1 MSESFQED
9 IAVVLPSVSSSA
21 VAWGDYNRDGKP
33 DFLLT
38 GLSNSTAISK
48 LYKNT
53 GSGFSEDTTVK
64 LPGVISGAV
73 AWSDYNS
80 DSKPDFLL
88 MGDSGNKYISKLYK
102 NTGSGF
108 NEDTSVNLP
117 GVIEGSVAWA
127 DYNKDGKRD
136 FLLTGQFGSKELSDG
151 ITKLYKNTGDGFIVD
166 SNFPVINVGRS
177 AVAWADYNS
186 DDRIDFILTGNTYNT
201 YDKYITKLYK
211 NTESGFRE
219 DDTISLP
226 GVTDGAVAWSDY
238 NRDDQPDFLLTGKDT
253 SEKLIS
259 KLYKNTGDGFIEDTN
274 VSLPGVDQSSVAWG
288 DYNRDGK
295 PDFLLTGNR
304 SGTAIA
310 KLYINTGNGFSE
322 DTSISLP
329 GVKGGSVARVDYNE
343 DSKPDFLL
351 TGQNS
356 STRDIGKIY
365 KNTFTTQTITGTAG
379 PDSLMGT
386 PNPEIINGLAGDDKL
401 NGNGGDDTLI
411 GLSGNDTLLGRDG
424 DDVYIINST
433 GDIINESLHEGTDL
447 VQSFITYTLTAN
459 VEKLTLKGAR
469 SINGTGNIIDNSI
482 IGNNSNN
489 VLNGEGGFDNLKGV
503 KGDDTLN
510 GGESDDT
517 LNGGSGNDVL
527 DGGPGGDVLT
537 GNNDVDT
544 FVFHFNQSRV
554 GNSDHITDFTIG
566 TDKIE
571 LPNVGIPN
579 KLSRASNNNATNLL
593 TVVKDVFNDANAL
606 SGNQPLGINCAVVVV
621 ATDSSIAGTY
631 LIINE
636 GDARFYDSED
646 LMINIT
652 GYSIS
657 PFLGNTLPD
666 IEMANRNIQPEL
678 IFI

>member
-9 IAVVLPSVSSSA
+9 IAVVLPNVSSSA

-38 GLSNSTAISK
+38 GSSNSTAISK

-53 GSGFSEDTTVK
+53 GNGFSEDTTVN
-64 LPGVISGAV
+64 LPGVFSGAL
-73 AWSDYNS
+73 AWADYNR

-88 MGDSGNKYISKLYK
+88 TGDSGNKYISKLYK
-102 NTGSGF
+102 NTGNGF
-108 NEDTSVNLP
+108 SEDTSVNLP

-166 SNFPVINVGRS
+166 SNFPVINVCRS

-186 DDRIDFILTGNTYNT
+186 DDRIDFILTGNTYNTYNT

-226 GVTDGAVAWSDY
+226 GVTDGAVAWADY

-259 KLYKNTGDGFIEDTN
+259 KLYKNTGDRFIEDTN
-274 VSLPGVDQSSVAWG
+274 ISLPGVDQSSVAWG

-310 KLYINTGNGFSE
+310 KLYINTGNSFSE

-379 PDSLMGT
+379 PD
-386 PNPEIINGLAGDDKL
+386 
-401 NGNGGDDTLI
+401 
-411 GLSGNDTLLGRDG
+411 
-424 DDVYIINST
+424 
-433 GDIINESLHEGTDL
+433 
-447 VQSFITYTLTAN
+447 
-459 VEKLTLKGAR
+459 
-469 SINGTGNIIDNSI
+469 
-482 IGNNSNN
+482 
-489 VLNGEGGFDNLKGV
+489 
-503 KGDDTLN
+503 
-510 GGESDDT
+510 
-517 LNGGSGNDVL
+517 
-527 DGGPGGDVLT
+527 
-537 GNNDVDT
+537 
-544 FVFHFNQSRV
+544 
-554 GNSDHITDFTIG
+554 
-566 TDKIE
+566 
-571 LPNVGIPN
+571 
-579 KLSRASNNNATNLL
+579 
-593 TVVKDVFNDANAL
+593 
-606 SGNQPLGINCAVVVV
+606 
-621 ATDSSIAGTY
+621 
-631 LIINE
+631 
-636 GDARFYDSED
+636 
-646 LMINIT
+646 
-652 GYSIS
+652 
-657 PFLGNTLPD
+657 
-666 IEMANRNIQPEL
+666 
-678 IFI
+678 